1 MRLFLQF
8 STASIPRGDGAYD
21 RPPALVNVNVLNFNV
36 LLTLAA
42 VTVEGFGQRCE
53 GPGELVRLVQVLAS
67 SFEGLLSN
75 HRTPV
80 TLHGGVMD
88 RDQLPDQ
95 HSLVLVSRLHA
106 LHGSERRLPLLRAL
120 IGIGILQPQS
130 GEDLMS
136 EDVEEIV
143 VVGAADRP

>member
-1 MRLFLQF
+1 MHAFVPPIF
-8 STASIPRGDGAYD
+8 DCFHPRGDGAYD

-53 GPGELVRLVQVLAS
+53 GPGELVRLVQALAS

-95 HSLVLVSRLHA
+95 HSLVRHRQLGSCRLTESA
-106 LHGSERRLPLLRAL
+106 
-120 IGIGILQPQS
+120 IG
-130 GEDLMS
+130 
-136 EDVEEIV
+136 
-143 VVGAADRP
+143 